1 MSKTR
6 SSRIA
11 KHWLTISLVLFG
23 LIGAV
28 GVSLSGLTQVSGQG
42 FSFGNSCNAGGSG
55 ISNSTEGTLV
65 ALTVNNTLLNINPAT
80 PNVVNSVRFITGLS
94 SGETIV
100 AIDYRPANG
109 QLYGLSNTGQVYTI
123 NAESGLATLVSTAA
137 LNPALSGTRFG
148 FDFNPAA
155 DRIRL
160 VSNTG
165 QDLRLNP
172 TTGAVAATDTT
183 LNFAAG
189 DANAAATPSI
199 VSVAYNNSSAGVTST
214 TLYGIDS
221 TQDALVTQ
229 GSVNGSPTS
238 PNTGQLFTI
247 GKLGVDTTDLTGFDI
262 APGSNAAFAS
272 LTTQGGAASQLYSIN
287 LTTGSATLIG
297 TIGGGALIRDLAF
310 IPRAENIYI
319 LTSNNRILVTNSG
332 TPGTVTNTLT
342 ISGLTG
348 SEKVTGIDFRPG
360 TGQLFAVTDASRL
373 YVINTS
379 TGVAT
384 QVGTAAFTPAA
395 TGIFGIDFNPSVD
408 RIRLIGS
415 NGQNLR
421 INPVTG
427 AVAATDTNLVFA
439 PGDPNASATPNV
451 AAAAYSNN
459 FVGSGGTTLYVIDT
473 TLNVLL
479 TQGSAGGTTTSP
491 NTGQLFTVG
500 PLGVD
505 PTGVIGFDISPSG
518 AAFATFTVAGS
529 TTPQLYSINL
539 TTGAATL
546 IGQVGQTGT
555 LASGETVLDV
565 ATRLTAPNVYAV
577 TASNQLITLTA
588 GTPGTITSSRQIT
601 GLASGE
607 NIVGLDF
614 RPATGQLFAISSTGR
629 IFTIDPTTGAA
640 LQVGT
645 TPLNPALN
653 GTNFGFNFNPVV
665 DRIRLVSN
673 TGQDL
678 RLNPITGTVAAT
690 DSNLIYA
697 TGDVNASATPNIVA
711 VAYNNS
717 FFGSTTTTLY
727 GIDATLGT
735 LVTQGSV
742 GGTTTS
748 PNTGQLF
755 TIGSLGVP
763 VSGRVGFD
771 IVPYTNAGLLSI
783 TAPGATTSQLYS
795 VNLTTGAATL
805 IGAIGVNETLTA
817 LTVANT
823 IGTTPGGTS
832 STVFCLQDDRNG
844 DILQVNTCTGDYQ
857 FTRCGSGGFT
867 LTGRAS
873 VTRGSGGIQFR
884 DNRVNATLNT
894 SLFNTRTSGRASIR
908 VTPLGPTFNID
919 DSGTS
924 DNTCTCR
931 Q

>member
-1 MSKTR
+1 MIR
-6 SSRIA
+6 STKITKR
-11 KHWLTISLVLFG
+11 WLAISLVLFG
-23 LIGAV
+23 LVSGA
-28 GVSLSGLTQVSGQG
+28 GSPLTNLGQVSGQG
-42 FSFGNSCNAGGSG
+42 FPLGNSCSGGGGTTS
-55 ISNSTEGTLV
+55 SSAGTLI
-65 ALTVNNTLLNINPAT
+65 ALTVNNTLLNVNPAT
-80 PNVVNSVRFITGLS
+80 PNVINSVRGISGLS
-94 SGETIV
+94 SGETII

-109 QLYGLSNTGQVYTI
+109 QLYGLSDTGRVYTL
-123 NAESGLATLVSTAA
+123 NADTGAATLVSTAA

-172 TTGAVAATDTT
+172 LTGAVAATDTNLT
-183 LNFAAG
+183 FSAG
-189 DANAAATPSI
+189 DTNSTATPNI
-199 VSVAYNNSSAGVTST
+199 VSIAYTNSSAGVTST
-214 TLYGIDS
+214 TLYGIDANLN
-221 TQDALVTQ
+221 ALVTQ
-229 GSVNGSPTS
+229 GSVNGTPTS

-247 GKLGVDTTDLTGFDI
+247 GALGVDTTELAGFDI
-262 APGSNAAFAS
+262 APGGNAAFAS
-272 LTTQGGAASQLYSIN
+272 LTTQGAGASQLYTIN
-287 LTTGSATLIG
+287 LTTGAATLVG
-297 TIGGGALIRDLAF
+297 TIGGGALIRDIAF
-310 IPRAENIYI
+310 IPRTENVYV
-319 LTSNNRILVTNSG
+319 LTSNNRILVTSSG
-332 TPGTVTNTLT
+332 TPGTATNTLT
-342 ISGLTG
+342 ITGLAG
-348 SEKVTGIDFRPG
+348 SEKVVSIDFRPG
-360 TGQLFAVTDASRL
+360 TGQLFAVTDASRI
-373 YVINTS
+373 YVINLS

-395 TGIFGIDFNPSVD
+395 TGVFGIDFNPSVD
-408 RIRLIGS
+408 RIRLVGGA
-415 NGQNLR
+415 GQNLR

-439 PGDPNASATPNV
+439 AGDPNASATPN
-451 AAAAYSNN
+451 ASAAAYSNN
-459 FVGSGGTTLYVIDT
+459 FVGSTGTTLYVIDT
-473 TLNVLL
+473 TLNALL
-479 TQGSAGGTTTSP
+479 TQGSVGGTTTSP

-505 PTGVIGFDISPSG
+505 PTGVIGFDISSNSG

-546 IGQVGQTGT
+546 VGTVGQAGT
-555 LASGETVLDV
+555 LSGGETVLDV
-565 ATRLTAPNVYAV
+565 AVGLTAPNVYAV
-577 TASNQLITLTA
+577 TASNQLVTLMG

-629 IFTIDPTTGAA
+629 IFTIDPTTGIA
-640 LQVGT
+640 LQVGSA
-645 TPLNPALN
+645 PLNPALS

-678 RLNPITGTVAAT
+678 RLNPLTGTVAAT
-690 DSNLIYA
+690 DTNLIYA
-697 TGDVNASATPNIVA
+697 TGDINASATPNVVA

-727 GIDATLGT
+727 GIDAALGT

-742 GGTTTS
+742 GGSPTS

-771 IVPYTNAGLLSI
+771 IVPFTNAGILSI

-795 VNLTTGAATL
+795 VNLATGAATL
-805 IGAIGVNETLTA
+805 IGAVGVNETLTA
-817 LTVANT
+817 LTVANPT
-823 IGTTPGGTS
+823 GTAQNGTP

-844 DILQVNTCTGDYQ
+844 DILQINTCTGDYQ
-857 FTRCGSGGFT
+857 FTRCGTGGFT
-867 LTGRAS
+867 LVGRAS
-873 VTRGSGGIQFR
+873 VSRVSGGLQLR
-884 DNRVNATLNT
+884 DNRLNATFNT
-894 SLFNTRTSGRASIR
+894 SLFNRRVSGNATIR
-908 VTPLGPTFNID
+908 VTPFGSAFTID